1 MNLKP
6 ENQLSLYGHH
16 TTFSN
21 FIDLYKN
28 NKLPNKILLS
38 GEKGIGKSTL
48 AYHIINQILSSDEDL
63 SYDSENFRIN

>member
-16 TTFSN
+16 VIFLN
-21 FIDLYKN
+21 FINLYKN

-38 GEKGIGKSTL
+38 GEKGIGKSI
-48 AYHIINQILSSDEDL
+48 YFSIP
-63 SYDSENFRIN
+63 YY